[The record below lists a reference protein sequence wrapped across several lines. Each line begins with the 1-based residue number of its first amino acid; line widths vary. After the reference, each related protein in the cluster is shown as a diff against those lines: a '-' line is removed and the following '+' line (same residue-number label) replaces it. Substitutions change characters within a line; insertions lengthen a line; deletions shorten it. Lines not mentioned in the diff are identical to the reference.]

1 MKGDLLNHDVLL
13 LVMLARTIIA
23 FDDQGLHVVHKSESE
38 E

>member
-13 LVMLARTIIA
+13 LVMVARTIIV
-23 FDDQGLHVVHKSESE
+23 FDDQGVPVVHKSESE